1 MNIDI
6 LKDITYGMYIVSTN
20 HNNIYSGCV
29 VNTVTQITSTN
40 PILSVSINKNNY
52 TNEILKK
59 SKKIAI
65 SILSEKT
72 SKDIIIKFGYNS
84 SKDINKFEN
93 INFELI
99 NNIPIVLENI
109 CGYIYGDVINIIDS
123 ETHDIFLIRIKDSKK
138 VSDYIPMTYSY
149 YHNNLKGTSPKNAP
163 TYVEQKN
170 DNNGFNKYE
179 CIICGHI
186 YDESIEKIK
195 FEDLPDDWKCPTCG
209 VGKDKFKKP
218 N

>member
-1 MNIDI
+1 MNIEA
-6 LKDITYGMYIVSTN
+6 LMDITYGMYIVSTSYDN
-20 HNNIYSGCV
+20 KFVGCI
-29 VNTVTQITSTN
+29 VNTITQITSTN
-40 PILSVSINKNNY
+40 PIISVSINKNNY

-59 SKKIAI
+59 SKRIAI
-65 SILSEKT
+65 SILSERT
-72 SKDIIIKFGYNS
+72 SKDTIITFGYNS

-93 INFELI
+93 IKYELI
-99 NNIPIVLENI
+99 NDIPIVLDNI
-109 CGYIYGDVINIIDS
+109 CGYIYGDIINVVDC
-123 ETHDIFLIRIKDSKK
+123 ETHDIFLIRVQDTKK
-138 VSDYIPMTYSY
+138 VNNLNPMTYSF

-163 TYVEQKN
+163 TYVKTSN
-170 DNNGFNKYE
+170 DNHEYNIYE

-209 VGKDKFKKP
+209 VGKDKFKKI